1 MMYARVPI
9 LIMLMTLLAL
19 LVNAAPTAMPSL
31 DITHNEVHESGDIL
45 NAHHT
50 QAAAVAEQSAGK
62 RDNASNKRV
71 SRSRFRRRH
80 P

>member
-1 MMYARVPI
+1 MYARVPV

-45 NAHHT
+45 NAH
-50 QAAAVAEQSAGK
+50 QAQAAAAVAEQSAGK